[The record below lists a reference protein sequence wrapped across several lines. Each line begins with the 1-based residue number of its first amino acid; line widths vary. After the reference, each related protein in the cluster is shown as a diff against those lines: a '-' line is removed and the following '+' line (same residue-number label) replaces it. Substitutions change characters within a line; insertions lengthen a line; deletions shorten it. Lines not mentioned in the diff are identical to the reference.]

1 MKNPDSKHSIT
12 VHNKQYPYFLSA
24 PYKEDGY
31 EVVFF
36 ECKAASI
43 SQPFLRED
51 IPALLVD
58 LPNLIIAEKKYQ
70 KKQKD
75 IIRFRVTVEDKKR
88 IEKRAAREGYS
99 SVSSFLRHLAL
110 KDS

>member
-1 MKNPDSKHSIT
+1 MKNMDSKHFIT

-31 EVVFF
+31 GVVFF
-36 ECKAASI
+36 ECEAASI
-43 SQPFLRED
+43 AQTFLKED

-58 LPNLIIAEKKYQ
+58 LPELILEEKEYQ
-70 KKQKD
+70 NKQKD
-75 IIRFRVTVEDKKR
+75 IIRFRVTVEDKKK